1 MWRRLLLVVLLV
13 LAFMSWNI
21 YYSRRWSIAL
31 GKLTW
36 PSRYGLCI
44 PWRRFA
50 RTATATASRNPI
62 YVVYHIGTIKNY
74 RQVVAEQMVSLQASG
89 LYDLC
94 EAILVGA
101 NGPGC
106 AEFVSELRHC
116 YPKVTV
122 IADDA
127 IVEAPPVTYERCT
140 LNAMIRFA
148 GGLHPETLFCY
159 IHSKGVTE
167 TASAQGSW
175 RRFMMYWVVQQ
186 HHIHRRLLGKPGGKP
201 YLTSGVFLATFPKP
215 MYSGNF
221 FWATAGYVRG
231 LKPLTGKSIWGR
243 LEDEQLCLSQITPQR
258 HVVVIP
264 KDSHRLFHFC
274 CYHDPEPII
283 EDENP
288 WVAEIK

>member
-1 MWRRLLLVVLLV
+1 MLTWVLVLLSLI
-13 LAFMSWNI
+13 LAWISWNI
-21 YYSRRWSIAL
+21 YYSRRWSIAFGRL
-31 GKLTW
+31 SW

-44 PWRRFA
+44 PWRRFG
-50 RTATATASRNPI
+50 RTTTAQPI

-74 RQVVAEQMVSLQASG
+74 RQVVAEQMAELQASG

-106 AEFVSELRHC
+106 KEFVSELRHR

-127 IVEAPPVTYERCT
+127 IIEAPPVTYERCT

-148 GGLHPETLFCY
+148 GGLHPKTLLCY

-167 TASAQGSW
+167 TTSAQGSW
-175 RRFMMYWVVQQ
+175 RKFMMYWVVQQ
-186 HHIHRRLLGKPGGKP
+186 HHIHRRLLGCGGGKPGRKP
-201 YLTSGVFLATFPKP
+201 YLTSGVFLSPWP
-215 MYSGNF
+215 LRMYSGNF
-221 FWATAGYVRG
+221 FWTTAGYFRG
-231 LKPLTGKSIWGR
+231 LKPLTGKSIYGR
-243 LEDEQLCLSQITPQR
+243 LADELLCLSQVTPRR

-274 CYHDPEPII
+274 SYYDPEPIL
-283 EDENP
+283 EDDNP